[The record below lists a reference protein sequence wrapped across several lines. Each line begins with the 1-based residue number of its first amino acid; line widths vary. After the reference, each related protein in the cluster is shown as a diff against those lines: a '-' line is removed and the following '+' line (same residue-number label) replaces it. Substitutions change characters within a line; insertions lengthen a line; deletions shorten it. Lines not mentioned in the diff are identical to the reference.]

1 MFSNDTTRAMD
12 DIGRATI
19 DELGALLGPGG
30 KFSAEDLKQIA
41 RIAEANARSAEANAK
56 ARIAEANAKARIAE
70 AEANVIMTMTN
81 EQKLQFAQIKYG
93 NNSGIK

>member
-56 ARIAEANAKARIAE
+56 ARSDE

-81 EQKLQFAQIKYG
+81 EEKLRLAQIKYG

>member
-1 MFSNDTTRAMD
+1 MD

-56 ARIAEANAKARIAE
+56 ARSDE

-81 EQKLQFAQIKYG
+81 EEKLRFAQIKYG

>member
-12 DIGRATI
+12 AIGGATI
-19 DELGALLGPGG
+19 DELEALLGSERR
-30 KFSAEDLKQIA
+30 FSAEDLI
-41 RIAEANARSAEANAK
+41 RIVEAK
-56 ARIAEANAKARIAE
+56 ARI